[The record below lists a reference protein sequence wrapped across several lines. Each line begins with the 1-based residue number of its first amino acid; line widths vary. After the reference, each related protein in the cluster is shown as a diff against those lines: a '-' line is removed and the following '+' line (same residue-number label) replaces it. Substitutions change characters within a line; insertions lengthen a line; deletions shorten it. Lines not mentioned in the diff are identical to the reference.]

1 MKFIN
6 FLLVI
11 ALVPISFAEEKERPG
26 LALAFRTS
34 VNSYNQH

>member
-1 MKFIN
+1 MKFMS

-11 ALVPISFAEEKERPG
+11 ALVPISFAQEKKGPG
-26 LALAFRTS
+26 LALAFRTG